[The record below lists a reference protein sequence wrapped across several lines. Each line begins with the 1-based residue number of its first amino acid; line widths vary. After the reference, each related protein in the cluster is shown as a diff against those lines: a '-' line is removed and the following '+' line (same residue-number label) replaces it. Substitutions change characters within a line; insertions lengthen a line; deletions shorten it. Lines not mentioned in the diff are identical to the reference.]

1 MKKIFSL
8 ISAALLL
15 AGTFAFTGCDEAGEI
30 LGNTGVWYKYNV
42 TYNEDENGTGG
53 STLTCF
59 LMYSDTTYT
68 NSGLSSKAYT
78 NGEDGASGTGLN
90 PGLTIV
96 VKNDSGSTV
105 GKLVNN
111 SYAIHTFEKN
121 KAATSSSDNADQFGN
136 YSNFTISSGLWQTL
150 YVLKYD
156 ELTRVTGVPSVISK
170 EMQNTFTPVEDF
182 SWKYVLK
189 NILVDK
195 LLED

>member
-1 MKKIFSL
+1 MIPVL
-8 ISAALLL
+8 QL
-15 AGTFAFTGCDEAGEI
+15 
-30 LGNTGVWYKYNV
+30 
-42 TYNEDENGTGG
+42 
-53 STLTCF
+53 
-59 LMYSDTTYT
+59 
-68 NSGLSSKAYT
+68 
-78 NGEDGASGTGLN
+78 
-90 PGLTIV
+90 
-96 VKNDSGSTV
+96 
-105 GKLVNN
+105 
-111 SYAIHTFEKN
+111 
-121 KAATSSSDNADQFGN
+121 AATSSSDNADQFGN